1 MCIVFIPLNS
11 ETQICN
17 LHKAKTYSEHNKV
30 NLTDH
35 ELDPTHSSSSCS
47 FTGLSWPT
55 CANLKIQNNY
65 R

>member
-17 LHKAKTYSEHNKV
+17 LHKARTYSEHNKV

-35 ELDPTHSSSSCS
+35 ELDPTHSSSSS
-47 FTGLSWPT
+47 IFTGLS
-55 CANLKIQNNY
+55 
-65 R
+65 